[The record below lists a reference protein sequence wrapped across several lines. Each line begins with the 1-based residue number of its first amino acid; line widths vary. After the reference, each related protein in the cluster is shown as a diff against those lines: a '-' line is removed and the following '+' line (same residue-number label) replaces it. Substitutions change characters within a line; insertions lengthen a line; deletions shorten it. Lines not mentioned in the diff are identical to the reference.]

1 MIEFLLRGGVLMAP
15 ILFCSVLALGIV
27 IERMFNLR
35 VKRVIRTAEL
45 EEVESMIRE
54 KRISEANMI
63 CRRSTSAISRILLTA
78 ILNQDKDRAEIKE
91 LIEDAGRQEIPTLER
106 YLGILGS
113 IAGITPLLGLLG
125 TVAGMIRVFDV
136 ISKAGVGQP
145 NALAGGISEALITTA
160 AGLTVAIPAL
170 VFHSYFVS
178 KVDGLVLEMEKH
190 SLRLLDI
197 LKR

>member
-1 MIEFLLRGGVLMAP
+1 MMEFIMRGGVLMAP

-27 IERMFNLR
+27 IERLFNLR
-35 VKRVIRTAEL
+35 AKRVIRDGEI

-54 KRISEANMI
+54 KRISEANML
-63 CRRSTSAISRILLTA
+63 CRRSPSAMSRILMVA
-78 ILNQDKDRAEIKE
+78 ILNHEKGRAEIKE

-106 YLGILGS
+106 YLGILGT

-145 NALAGGISEALITTA
+145 HALSGGISEALITTA

-178 KVDGLVLEMEKH
+178 KADGLVLQMEKH
-190 SLRLLDI
+190 SLRLLEI

>member
-63 CRRSTSAISRILLTA
+63 LRRSTSAMSRILLAA
-78 ILNQDKDRAEIKE
+78 ILNHDKERTEIKE

>member
-15 ILFCSVLALGIV
+15 ILFCSVLTLGIV
-27 IERMFNLR
+27 IERLFNLR
-35 VKRVIRTAEL
+35 TKRVIRTAEL

-78 ILNQDKDRAEIKE
+78 ILNHEKDRAEIKE

-106 YLGILGS
+106 YLGLLGS

-170 VFHSYFVS
+170 VFHGYFVS
-178 KVDGLVLEMEKH
+178 KADGLVLEMEKH

>member
-1 MIEFLLRGGVLMAP
+1 MMEFIMRGGVLMAP

-27 IERMFNLR
+27 IERLFNLR
-35 VKRVIRTAEL
+35 AKRVIRDGEI

-54 KRISEANMI
+54 ERISEANML
-63 CRRSTSAISRILLTA
+63 CRRSPSAMSRILLVA
-78 ILNQDKDRAEIKE
+78 LLNHDKDRAEIKE

-106 YLGILGS
+106 YLGILGT

-145 NALAGGISEALITTA
+145 HALSGGISEALITTA

-178 KVDGLVLEMEKH
+178 KADGLVLQMEKH
-190 SLRLLDI
+190 SLRLLEI

>member
-78 ILNQDKDRAEIKE
+78 ILNHEKDRSEIKE

-106 YLGILGS
+106 YLGLLGS

-170 VFHSYFVS
+170 VFHGYFVS
-178 KVDGLVLEMEKH
+178 KADGLVLEMEKH

>member
-1 MIEFLLRGGVLMAP
+1 MIEFILQGGVLMAP
-15 ILFCSVLALGIV
+15 ILTCSVLALGIV
-27 IERMFNLR
+27 IERLFNLR
-35 VKRVIRTAEL
+35 AKRVIRNAEL

-54 KRISEANMI
+54 KRISEANML
-63 CRRSTSAISRILLTA
+63 CRRSTSAMSRILLAA
-78 ILNQDKDRAEIKE
+78 IHNHEKDRAEIKE

-106 YLGILGS
+106 YLGLLGTL
-113 IAGITPLLGLLG
+113 AGITPLLGLLG

-170 VFHSYFVS
+170 VFHGYFAS
-178 KVDGLVLEMEKH
+178 KADGLVLEMEKH

>member
-45 EEVESMIRE
+45 EEVESMIRA

-63 CRRSTSAISRILLTA
+63 LRRSTSAISRILLAA
-78 ILNQDKDRAEIKE
+78 ILNHDKERTEIKE